1 MNNNYIKTKKTK
13 QIYFCWKYRYL
24 IKKNTKPEHK
34 WLKWRQMLEVI
45 KQAEATQ
52 LLTPIK

>member
-1 MNNNYIKTKKTK
+1 MNNNYTKTKKTK